1 MVHFTQSGSCSLF
14 YSAVQVHAICMRVTP
29 FGSPGIVGCLLLPPA
44 FRSLPRPS
52 SPSGS
57 QASTINL
64 YSLDHIIFSSCAGFL
79 PLLQARPAR
88 YGTPRSPRRIFQ
100 PSSGY
105 LRSSSQDSLHIL
117 PFLPSLITFKEL
129 RTNPLLSFLVHLE
142 IRGFEPLTLGLQS
155 RCSSQL
161 SYIPGFYRQTP
172 SLHKKYKKGEEKK
185 QSQARSV
192 HHSVFLSLRKE
203 VIQPHLPVRLPCY
216 DFTPLA
222 GLAFGSGPPCGLA
235 CRLRAHP
242 TRMV

>member
-14 YSAVQVHAICMRVTP
+14 YSAVQVHAISMRVTP

-44 FRSLPRPS
+44 YRSLPRPS

-64 YSLDHIIFSSCAGFL
+64 YSLDHIIFSSCAGFP

-105 LRSSSQDSLHIL
+105 IRSPQRLHFISFRFFLPCSCQRSSSLKTIC
-117 PFLPSLITFKEL
+117 
-129 RTNPLLSFLVHLE
+129 FLVRLE

-161 SYIPGFYRQTP
+161 SYIPVP
-172 SLHKKYKKGEEKK
+172 AIAYKLKG
-185 QSQARSV
+185 
-192 HHSVFLSLRKE
+192 RKGPAS
-203 VIQPHLPVRLPCY
+203 IQQFCLAEC
-216 DFTPLA
+216 TPL
-222 GLAFGSGPPCGLA
+222 LVPF
-235 CRLRAHP
+235 
-242 TRMV
+242 